1 MPERISAER
10 RRLLVRGASAA
21 LLPLVGGG
29 CTTAAIG
36 AHERSRAGD
45 DVALLQNALALERR
59 ILAAYAAVAGRAL
72 LAGDELELAKQFAAD
87 HQKHEE
93 AIAASLTRRQALPAP
108 EASGGEEHRLTV
120 TGLAS
125 RTDALRFLLGFE
137 EGLALAHLGA
147 VPAFDDKDLAKGSA
161 GIMGV
166 ESMHWSQLR
175 RALGESP
182 VPAAI
187 LG

>member
-1 MPERISAER
+1 MMEGISRER
-10 RRLLVRGASAA
+10 RSLLAGGA
-21 LLPLVGGG
+21 LLPLLAG
-29 CTTAAIG
+29 CTTAAVG
-36 AHERSRAGD
+36 AHQRSRPSD
-45 DVALLQNALALERR
+45 DVALLQNALGLERQV
-59 ILAAYAAVAGRAL
+59 IAAYAAVLNGAL
-72 LAGDELELAKQFAAD
+72 LVGGELELAKQFAAD
-87 HQKHEE
+87 HKKHEE
-93 AIAASLTRRQALPAP
+93 AIVASLTRRQAPPAP
-108 EASGGEEHRLTV
+108 DEEHPLAIAE
-120 TGLAS
+120 LAS

-166 ESMHWSQLR
+166 EAMHWSQLR
-175 RALGESP
+175 RTLGESP